1 MDEDKMRTMERLAL
15 QEKSKQRIANWP
27 NTMHALRKKREDER
41 IQRLEDEEL
50 ERRRIDQVEFELQQE
65 ARLKV
70 VERANKVAYQN
81 QDIVKAFNSKLLM
94 SDVLAEREI
103 QKELKLKKKAHEVR
117 VQQEWEELDKV
128 KMEAFDEK
136 VKDKLI
142 AEYDRKVANTKA
154 ISDQLHEFKMK
165 YIKRMQ
171 DDMLEAELINRQV
184 QEELQR
190 EAEKEVERKRK

>member
-1 MDEDKMRTMERLAL
+1 MQAM
-15 QEKSKQRIANWP
+15 
-27 NTMHALRKKREDER
+27 RKKREDER

-50 ERRRIDQVEFELQQE
+50 ERRRIDQIEFELQQE

-70 VERANKVAYQN
+70 VERANKAAYQN

-103 QKELKLKKKAHEVR
+103 QKELKQRKKAHEER
-117 VQQEWEELDKV
+117 VAREWEELDRV

-136 VKDKLI
+136 VKQKLV
-142 AEYDRKVANTKA
+142 AEYDRKMANTKA
-154 ISDQLHEFKMK
+154 IADQLHQFKMT
-165 YIKRMQ
+165 YVKRIQ

-184 QEELQR
+184 QEELER
-190 EAEKEVERKRK
+190 EALKEQERKRKQIE